1 METPLESQYD
11 VRMSGELLLIRI
23 CNFHVLSNLLLIY
36 TCKLHWNLN
45 TMFECQGDLLL
56 IYIYNFHVLN
66 HLPLIYIC
74 KLHWNLSSRLGAE
87 KSDLFYCHRS
97 FLVVILDSEHTEP
110 VTTCTRKT
118 CVTSSSSSSCDGAV
132 ISCAGCL
139 FFLCERLGSD
149 SQGGGLGNFFLIYI
163 CNSHVLTHLL
173 LIYIC
178 KLHWNL
184 NTMFVCQ
191 VNSL

>member
-1 METPLESQYD
+1 
-11 VRMSGELLLIRI
+11 MSGK
-23 CNFHVLSNLLLIY
+23 F
-36 TCKLHWNLN
+36 
-45 TMFECQGDLLL
+45 LL
-56 IYIYNFHVLN
+56 IYICNFHVLN

-97 FLVVILDSEHTEP
+97 FLVVILDNEHIEAATISI
-110 VTTCTRKT
+110 KT
-118 CVTSSSSSSCDGAV
+118 CSTSCSSFGDGAL
-132 ISCAGCL
+132 ISGAGCL

-149 SQGGGLGNFFLIYI
+149 SQGGGLGMSGKLLRLIYI
-163 CNSHVLTHLL
+163 CNFHVLSHLL

-191 VNSL
+191 VNYF